1 MAERVSLDFYS
12 RQLVI
17 QKKNDLMLEENT
29 NASFHK
35 LVKKSGFYSSLQ
47 QSTCF
52 QFQSQAFL
60 SLKKSGE
67 ADAD

>member
-1 MAERVSLDFYS
+1 MAELSLTGLLQS
-12 RQLVI
+12 TAHHSE
-17 QKKNDLMLEENT
+17 KKDLMLEENT

-35 LVKKSGFYSSLQ
+35 LVIKSGFYSSLE